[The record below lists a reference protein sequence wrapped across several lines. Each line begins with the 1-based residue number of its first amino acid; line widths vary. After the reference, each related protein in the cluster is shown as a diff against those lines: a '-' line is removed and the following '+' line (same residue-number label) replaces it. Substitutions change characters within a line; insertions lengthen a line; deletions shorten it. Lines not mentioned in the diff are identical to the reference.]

1 MRKETKK
8 TKIKKIELENMGL
21 EDIREQNLN
30 ILEETE
36 LRALADSSSCSDPGG
51 GGTGGGGA

>member
-8 TKIKKIELENMGL
+8 TKIKKIELRDMGL

-30 ILEETE
+30 ILEETK